1 MVRSFF
7 ATAARLWRTVPAWK
21 ITVLAAGVCTVMAVL
36 HALSGGGDTSSTG
49 VSPSGSRTASTASAP
64 YLPSDPASD
73 LRLATYEAARD
84 AAAKVA
90 EPGQRCEQLLAAYAK
105 LTAEDRIR
113 GRDVRAS
120 SKSRLAALGEAE
132 RCRVSIQTSD
142 GHFDSFERAVA
153 AAETSRTPDAMAA
166 AASAGAVLDEFDR
179 SRSRY
184 AGEAALLVKARE
196 FAAAKEASDAHIAA
210 LLQATATFAGDRS
223 GAAYIRLADASKQLT
238 EFDRNRLTPAQRESF
253 GIASQAAATL
263 SEARGRLAK
272 LFPLVAAVNRGQTAD
287 NARHLVAATA
297 AITPFDEEIA
307 TPEQK
312 DTLEKAR
319 ALARPLALSLLR
331 DRLTAMTQHESPE
344 TVQAAA
350 DIYRMVKDLPAAG
363 LTDEQKDAIAEGRA
377 AADAMAA
384 SGDRLGALL
393 VAAEQWRQR
402 NGAGDRGI
410 LTAMNAV
417 TPFDQARFQ
426 DQHRAAWETA
436 TRATAI
442 ILGPQRGLTAATKAH
457 VPIFVFSSGQS
468 GLDRDVANAL
478 RGSLRSRGFQ
488 MVNGRNDA
496 ALLVNV
502 SIDSFDDPARD
513 TSGDVLT
520 WRTVAHLSLNAVW
533 AVDDSALPIGPVQG
547 AGQDRD
553 RDEAKRAALRA
564 AVAAVVRRFDQLAEK

>member
-1 MVRSFF
+1 MVSSLS
-7 ATAARLWRTVPAWK
+7 ATAARLWRTVPAWRF
-21 ITVLAAGVCTVMAVL
+21 TVLAAGLCTVMAVL
-36 HALSGGGDTSSTG
+36 HAFSGGGDTSSTG
-49 VSPSGSRTASTASAP
+49 ISPSGPRTAPTMSAP

-73 LRLATYEAARD
+73 LRLATFEAGRD

-132 RCRVSIQTSD
+132 RCRVSIQASD
-142 GHFDSFERAVA
+142 GHFDGFEHAVA

-166 AASAGAVLDEFDR
+166 AASAGAVLDDFDR
-179 SRSRY
+179 SRARY
-184 AGEAALLVKARE
+184 ASEAALLVKARE
-196 FAAAKEASDAHIAA
+196 FGTTMEASDAHIAA
-210 LLQATATFAGDRS
+210 LLQATAIFAGDRS
-223 GAAYIRLADASKQLT
+223 GASYIRLADASKQLT
-238 EFDRNRLTPAQRESF
+238 AFDRDRLTPAQRESF
-253 GIASQAAATL
+253 GIANQAAVTL
-263 SEARGRLAK
+263 SEGRGRLAK
-272 LFPLVAAVNRGQTAD
+272 LFPLVAGGGQTAE
-287 NARHLVAATA
+287 NARQLVAATA

-319 ALARPLALSLLR
+319 ALAKPLALSLLR
-331 DRLTAMTQHESPE
+331 DRLTAMTQHENPE

-363 LTDEQKDAIAEGRA
+363 LTDEQRDTMAKGRA
-377 AADAMAA
+377 AADAMTA
-384 SGDRLGALL
+384 SDDRLRALL

-410 LTAMNAV
+410 LTAMNAI

-442 ILGPQRGLTAATKAH
+442 ILGPQRGMTAATKAH
-457 VPIFVFSSGQS
+457 VPIFVFTSGQS
-468 GLDRDVANAL
+468 GPDHDVAAAL
-478 RGSLRSRGFQ
+478 RSNLRSKGFQ
-488 MVNGRNDA
+488 IVSGRNDA
-496 ALLVNV
+496 ALLVDV
-502 SIDSFDDPARD
+502 SIDRIDDPAMD
-513 TSGDVLT
+513 TSGDIIAWKVT
-520 WRTVAHLSLNAVW
+520 AHLSLNAVW
-533 AVDDSALPIGPVQG
+533 SVDDSALLSGSIEETG
-547 AGQDRD
+547 RD
-553 RDEAKRAALRA
+553 QNREEAKRAALRA
-564 AVAAVVRRFDQLAEK
+564 AVAAAAQRFNQQTEK

>member
-1 MVRSFF
+1 MVGSLF

-49 VSPSGSRTASTASAP
+49 VSPSGPRTTPTASAP
-64 YLPSDPASD
+64 LPSDPASD

-84 AAAKVA
+84 AAAKVT
-90 EPGQRCEQLLAAYAK
+90 EPGQRCELVLAAYAK
-105 LTAEDRIR
+105 LTAEDRVR

-142 GHFDSFERAVA
+142 GHFDGFERAVA
-153 AAETSRTPDAMAA
+153 AAETSRTTDAMAA
-166 AASAGAVLDEFDR
+166 AAGAGAMLDEFDR
-179 SRSRY
+179 SRARY
-184 AGEAALLVKARE
+184 AGEAALLVKVRE
-196 FAAAKEASDAHIAA
+196 FAAAMEASDAHIAA

-253 GIASQAAATL
+253 GIANQAAVTL
-263 SEARGRLAK
+263 SEGRGRLAK
-272 LFPLVAAVNRGQTAD
+272 LFPLVAAGGQTAE
-287 NARHLVAATA
+287 NARQLVAATA

-384 SGDRLGALL
+384 SDDRLRALL

-426 DQHRAAWETA
+426 DQHRAAWETG

-457 VPIFVFSSGQS
+457 VPMFVFSSGQS

-478 RGSLRSRGFQ
+478 RGSLRGRGFQ

-502 SIDSFDDPARD
+502 SIDSVDDPARD